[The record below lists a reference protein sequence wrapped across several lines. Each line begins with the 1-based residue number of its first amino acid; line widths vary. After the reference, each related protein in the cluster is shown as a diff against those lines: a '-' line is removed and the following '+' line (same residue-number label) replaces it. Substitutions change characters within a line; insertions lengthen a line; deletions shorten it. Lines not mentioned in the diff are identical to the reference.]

1 MAPFGPGNMKPV
13 FLTRGVVD
21 TGSARIVGDD
31 HLKMSLRMAGGDGR
45 VLDAIGFR
53 LGAHLEAVKSGEPFS
68 VLYNLEENEWNGR
81 TTLQLNI
88 KDLKPGTKVLET
100 GSRIA
105 ETASTR

>member
-45 VLDAIGFR
+45 VLTR
-53 LGAHLEAVKSGEPFS
+53 SGS
-68 VLYNLEENEWNGR
+68 V
-81 TTLQLNI
+81 
-88 KDLKPGTKVLET
+88 
-100 GSRIA
+100 
-105 ETASTR
+105 